1 MAETAQIK
9 VTADTSQ
16 AERALG
22 SLTSALKGI
31 AGIAIG
37 GNIARQ
43 FMDIVSSTQELTNK
57 LLSVSSSISEANGKF
72 DILAGTAQKT
82 GSNLGGTVDL
92 FQKLSMSATFTG
104 SSTEAL
110 AKVVENF
117 NKTLQISGTS
127 GAGAAASL
135 YQFAQAMSSGT
146 LSGDEFRNQLETNGF
161 LIQRL
166 AANITGGSIPALRQ
180 MAEDGRLSAG
190 IVAKVLSEDEQIAAK
205 YAQTVKTIPQA
216 FENLQTSIA
225 KAIKDFDEFT
235 GVGNLMVSVINLLSE
250 NIQGILIAALGAAA
264 AAFILLDIAAA
275 PWILAAAAI
284 TAGIVLIGIAIQ
296 KMINF
301 IKSGINYWD
310 SFVAALDN
318 GVKKLAD
325 IFGFQY
331 DLSNKTVEA
340 NKKVEESTKK
350 INTAAASGLVI
361 NEQRNKQALDL
372 DKALKLQ
379 IGTMNESAYYD
390 ARITDQNR
398 IQLEID
404 KAIAIEKEKYKKT
417 GQAILPDLEK
427 QLALAVRARE
437 EAKLSA
443 AGQQFILDNQSQL
456 SKILNDELLKRQEIA
471 MAVKNGADAGK
482 AAIATERLRLQ
493 TLAQELAIAQK
504 DPSTTAFDRYTA
516 STRAFMVEVA
526 LANKQIL
533 DLYASMGKSLP
544 TGSQLVKP
552 NAQGE
557 GGVKVGDAF
566 SYGTKDY
573 FSMILNNEVDYNL
586 EALRITRTMYDSKL
600 AIASDYYAELLTQE
614 RNFIGVQTF
623 GSESAKQIA
632 TDRANFEKK
641 SDMEKYAFGLD
652 QAAQMYTQLGTYNKQ
667 AFEAAKAF
675 NIANAIMNTY
685 MGATKALATYPWPFG
700 MIAAGLAIATGMA
713 QVAQI
718 RSQTYSGKALG
729 GAVNAGQ
736 SYIVGEKGPEMFVPA
751 GSGSIVPNSE
761 LKGGGQ
767 PVNIN
772 FTIQANDAQG
782 FDDLLIQRRSMVTQM
797 VRDAMAEQG
806 QRSRM

>member
-146 LSGDEFRNQLETNGF
+146 LGGDEFRNQLETNGF

-180 MAEDGRLSAG
+180 MSEEGRLSAG

-216 FENLQTSIA
+216 FENLQTSVA

-235 GVGNLMVSVINLLSE
+235 GVGNLMVNAINLIAD
-250 NIQGILIAALGAAA
+250 NIQGVLIAALGAAA
-264 AAFILLDIAAA
+264 IAFVALDIAAA
-275 PWILAAAAI
+275 PWILAAVAI
-284 TAGIVLIGIAIQ
+284 TAGVIAIGVAIQ

-301 IKSGINYWD
+301 IKSGIDYWD

-325 IFGFQY
+325 VFGFQY
-331 DLSNKTVEA
+331 NLSNKTVEA

-350 INTAAASGLVI
+350 ITEAAKGGLVI
-361 NEQRNKQALDL
+361 NEERNKQALAL
-372 DKALKLQ
+372 DTALKQQ
-379 IGTMNESAYYD
+379 IGTMAESAYYD

-398 IQLEID
+398 IDLEIE
-404 KAIAIEKEKYKKT
+404 KAIAVEKEKYKKT

-427 QLALAVRARE
+427 QLAIAVRARE

-443 AGQQFILDNQSQL
+443 AGQQFILDNQTQL

-533 DLYASMGKSLP
+533 ELYASMGKSLP
-544 TGSQLVKP
+544 QGSQLIKP

-557 GGVKVGDAF
+557 GGLKVGDAL

-600 AIASDYYAELLTQE
+600 AIAADYYAELLTQE

-623 GSESAKQIA
+623 GSETAKQIA

-713 QVAQI
+713 QVAAI

-729 GAVNAGQ
+729 GPVSDGNP
-736 SYIVGEKGPEMFVPA
+736 YIVGERGPEMFVPA
-751 GSGSIVPNSE
+751 GAGTIVPNSE
-761 LKGGGQ
+761 LKGGQ

-772 FTIQANDAQG
+772 FNIQANDAQG